1 MATNFAS
8 AFRSAGS
15 AVFCGI
21 DAMRGRDV
29 HLARSGAAHISG
41 AHSDAVSH
49 FLCRNAGVQHVQGKT

>member
-1 MATNFAS
+1 MATDFAS

-29 HLARSGAAHISG
+29 HLARSVASLISG
-41 AHSDAVSH
+41 SNSHSVSDI
-49 FLCRNAGVQHVQGKT
+49 LSGIEGILQVQGLT